1 MIPKS
6 LKLLFAQEVRER
18 KEVLFKPL
26 GGHITKKLKDSNWEE
41 IRLKLISSGAVI
53 KDVPTLRDVEW
64 YNLKKSSQT
73 KYRNSLKSGAA
84 GSKLTELDE
93 CVMDVLGRQ
102 SANVMGLNLPDMDI
116 SFAASTIIN
125 NNNNDN
131 SMFSFSQ
138 REFDTTMDQFLI
150 PAPVQTGN
158 TFGN

>member
-84 GSKLTELDE
+84 GSKLTEIDE

-125 NNNNDN
+125 NNNNN
-131 SMFSFSQ
+131 NNMLSFSQ
-138 REFDTTMDQFLI
+138 RDFDTTMDQFLV